1 MARLRD
7 SRRKAWAA
15 DLHPR
20 GHGGKFT
27 SKGGPA
33 VITKAQRTKLPRLK
47 GSPEQAALIQ
57 SKQHQ
62 DMVKKAHLEMLAS
75 LAVEQR
81 QRLFK
86 VLGTKK
92 PGTAVGP
99 ALQPKPTKPET
110 PPAPKAEPKTE
121 PKPAVI
127 TKPQPVKE
135 EGGKHDF
142 SGVPDEKLVATKLK
156 RGATIRKVAS
166 TSSVTVDPS
175 GKLEL
180 WKNSDEGKFDKTYRY
195 RQDKNF
201 EYKVNHAG
209 KELVLNRHTG
219 VMEFQGEVVK
229 GIPPTDQNLRKV
241 ATQSLFD
248 RMVNSVGYVEDK
260 ANRPPS
266 PDWSPRKH
274 GSVDDKSLVR
284 SQKGAG
290 DYGGMQIHHI
300 NQWARES
307 FGAIQERFG
316 YARKIDPEEAKKAME
331 GLLIPE
337 SKVGSGYAIN
347 VRDKKDRELVILAGG
362 LHDLN
367 SPLYQANH
375 PLGYHPETGKL
386 MEFGIPKSASSDGNR
401 DEFNQWSDGFWRQYY
416 RREAYVYR
424 QEIARRVKAGEIKP
438 EDVQSHVATA
448 YEKAKNTAKMLQQ
461 LSKDATEHN
470 KALKEELVK
479 RGLDS
484 KVIKK
489 RKGKKNA
496 ETTSEGT

>member
-1 MARLRD
+1 MQVSILRD
-7 SRRKAWAA
+7 SRRKTWAEE
-15 DLHPR
+15 LHPR

-27 SKGGPA
+27 SKNGNNGKPG
-33 VITKAQRTKLPRLK
+33 VITKVKRTKVPKLK
-47 GSPEQAALIQ
+47 GSPEQAATLQ
-57 SKQHQ
+57 SKQHEER
-62 DMVKKAHLEMLAS
+62 VKKAHLEMLAS

-86 VLGTKK
+86 VLGTRK

-99 ALQPKPTKPET
+99 ALQP
-110 PPAPKAEPKTE
+110 PPAPKPAPKPEPKPE

-127 TKPQPVKE
+127 TKPQVGEDK
-135 EGGKHDF
+135 KHDF
-142 SGVPDEKLVATKLK
+142 SEVPDEKLVSTKLK
-156 RGATIRKVAS
+156 RGATVRKAAS
-166 TSSVTVDPS
+166 TSSVTVNPS
-175 GKLEL
+175 GILEL
-180 WKNSDEGKFDKTYRY
+180 WKDSDEGKFDPSYRY
-195 RQDKNF
+195 RQDKSF
-201 EYKVNHAG
+201 EYKVTHAG
-209 KELVLNRHTG
+209 KELVLNRHSG
-219 VMEFQGEVVK
+219 VMEYQGEVVK
-229 GIPPTDQNLRKV
+229 GIPPTDQTLRKV

-248 RMVNSVGYVEDK
+248 RMVNSIGYVEDK

-274 GSVDDKSLVR
+274 GMVEDKSLVK

-307 FGAIQERFG
+307 FGAIQEKFG
-316 YARKIDPEEAKKAME
+316 YARKIDPAEAKKAME

-337 SKVGSGYAIN
+337 PKVGSGYAIN
-347 VRDKKDRELVILAGG
+347 VRDKKDRELVILPGG

-386 MEFGIPKSASSDGNR
+386 MEFGIPKSAASQGNR
-401 DEFNQWSDGFWRQYY
+401 DEFNAWSDGFWRQYY
-416 RREAYVYR
+416 KREAYVYR
-424 QEIARRVKAGEIKP
+424 QEIARRVRAGDIKP
-438 EDVQSHVATA
+438 EDVQGHVATA
-448 YEKAKNTAKMLQQ
+448 YAKAKNTAKVLQQ
-461 LSKDATEHN
+461 LSKDAAAHN
-470 KALKEELVK
+470 KALKAELAK

-489 RKGKKNA
+489 RKSNKNP
-496 ETTSEGT
+496 ETEGT